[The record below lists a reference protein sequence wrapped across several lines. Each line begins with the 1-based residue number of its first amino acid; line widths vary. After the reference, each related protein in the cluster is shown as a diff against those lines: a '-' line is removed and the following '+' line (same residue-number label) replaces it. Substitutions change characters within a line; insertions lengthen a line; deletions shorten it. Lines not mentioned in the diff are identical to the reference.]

1 MQPPPTST
9 SGLPDDARPEALIA
23 GTLCLMSCYAQ
34 HASPAY
40 AARVA
45 DNLARL
51 SGADALTP
59 EFRTVCQRM
68 AARWRTLEE
77 DARRAAA
84 IAPVADARTL
94 Q

>member
-1 MQPPPTST
+1 MNE
-9 SGLPDDARPEALIA
+9 DDARPEALIA

-45 DNLARL
+45 DNLLRL
-51 SGADALTP
+51 SGAGVLTP
-59 EFRTVCQRM
+59 EFRTVCHRM
-68 AARWRTLEE
+68 ATRWRAIE
-77 DARRAAA
+77 DAARRSAGAA
-84 IAPVADARTL
+84 PPGDLRTL

>member
-1 MQPPPTST
+1 MNE
-9 SGLPDDARPEALIA
+9 DDARPEALIA

-51 SGADALTP
+51 AGAIALTP

-68 AARWRTLEE
+68 AARWRALE
-77 DARRAAA
+77 DAARRAAELA
-84 IAPVADARTL
+84 PIADRRTL

>member
-1 MQPPPTST
+1 MSD
-9 SGLPDDARPEALIA
+9 DDARPEALIA

-34 HASPAY
+34 HAAPAY

-59 EFRTVCQRM
+59 EFRTVCRRM
-68 AARWRTLEE
+68 ALRWRALED
-77 DARRAAA
+77 DARRAAEA
-84 IAPVADARTL
+84 APAADRRTL

>member
-1 MQPPPTST
+1 MSD
-9 SGLPDDARPEALIA
+9 DDARPEALIA

-45 DNLARL
+45 DNLLRL
-51 SGADALTP
+51 AGAGALTP
-59 EFRTVCQRM
+59 EFRTVCHRM
-68 AARWRTLEE
+68 AARWRGLED
-77 DARRAAA
+77 DARRSAEVEP
-84 IAPVADARTL
+84 APDRRTL